1 MAVDPHSR
9 GHARFSGGHGPS
21 TRASARGVR
30 ALEQGLI
37 FRRRLWERSA
47 RACNAK
53 RCIHCV
59 CVVKHAFSGFPHAWI
74 TEKMMK
80 AGRLYGKSWCRRRA
94 LQQHRPPTPRRQGAG
109 TGADQLDPQQA
120 PRLAL
125 LPQLAFERLRGVETD
140 TGFPPFNL

>member
-1 MAVDPHSR
+1 M
-9 GHARFSGGHGPS
+9 GPQRVQVPEVYAPWS
-21 TRASARGVR
+21 KVFFFDAGFGSVAL
-30 ALEQGLI
+30 ALEL
-37 FRRRLWERSA
+37 S
-47 RACNAK
+47 K

-59 CVVKHAFSGFPHAWI
+59 CVVKQAFSGFPHAWI

-80 AGRLYGKSWCRRRA
+80 AGRLYGKSWCLRRA

-109 TGADQLDPQQA
+109 TSADQLDPQQA

-140 TGFPPFNL
+140 TGFPL